1 MKYDHETR
9 PRPLRVAEPVQVYLR
24 GDEKDRLDRLTAQ
37 LDTTKSEV
45 LRKGLEALERQVTDP
60 DHHPALGVIGIA
72 GSTQQPSPSEP
83 DVARDHD
90 HYLSDTEVESWKS
103 SEKDD

>member
-1 MKYDHETR
+1 MKYDHEKR
-9 PRPLRVAEPVQVYLR
+9 PRRLRVAEPVQVYLR
-24 GDEKDRLDRLTAQ
+24 SDEKERLDRLTAK

-60 DHHPALGVIGIA
+60 DQHPALSVIGIA
-72 GSTQQPSPSEP
+72 GSTRHPSPLEP

-90 HYLSDTEVESWKS
+90 HFLSDTEVESWRS
-103 SEKDD
+103 SEEDA